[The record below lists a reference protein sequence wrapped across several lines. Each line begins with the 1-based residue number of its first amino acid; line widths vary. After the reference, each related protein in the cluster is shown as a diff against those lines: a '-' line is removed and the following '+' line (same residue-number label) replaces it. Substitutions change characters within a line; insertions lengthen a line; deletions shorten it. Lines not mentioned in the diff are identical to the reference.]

1 MITYERTPE
10 GTLRVHTVL
19 EVGIEDHVVTL
30 DLGAWPI
37 DAPDPAG
44 VLGLASSPVVVLSD
58 ARLTDL
64 AIAGAVRSG
73 QAPACVRLR
82 ADDPRLGIEML
93 VAVSQ
98 GADVIVIES
107 GGGPQLALARALGGR
122 PLAVLPLGRPD
133 DIARYLAGCL
143 YDVHVPLPTG
153 ADALR
158 DGVHAAISTLDL
170 ESRHHLV
177 EVDPAPAFAQ
187 TETTLAEAPLDA
199 IAAAAAGVLA
209 GRLAVG
215 NRHWRAEAGV

>member
-1 MITYERTPE
+1 M
-10 GTLRVHTVL
+10 
-19 EVGIEDHVVTL
+19 
-30 DLGAWPI
+30 

-44 VLGLASSPVVVLSD
+44 ALGLASSPVVVLSD
-58 ARLTDL
+58 DRWTDL

-73 QAPACVRLR
+73 RSPACLRLG
-82 ADDPRLGIEML
+82 ADDPRLGIQML

-98 GADVIVIES
+98 GADVVVIET

-122 PLAVLPLGRPD
+122 SLAVLPLGRPD
-133 DIARYLAGCL
+133 DIPCYLSGCP

-158 DGVHAAISTLDL
+158 DGVHAAISTLHL

-177 EVDPAPAFAQ
+177 EVDPAPAFA
-187 TETTLAEAPLDA
+187 EGGTTFTGAPLDA